1 MRSLRFIAA
10 VIVVL
15 AAETADAAGVADL
28 RLVPFPKQI
37 ELQPGGFS
45 LSEKLVLE
53 SPAADAELLGR
64 LIGGEL
70 RRRACPRRRS
80 APRQE
85 RTTSFA

>member
-1 MRSLRFIAA
+1 MMSLRFIAA

-15 AAETADAAGVADL
+15 AAEAADAAGVADL

-37 ELQPGGFS
+37 EIQPGGFS

-53 SPAADAELLGR
+53 SPAADAASLGR

-70 RRRACPRRRS
+70 RRAGLPAPEVRA
-80 APRQE
+80 AKE